1 MFGDGLVSSIRA
13 FCNGLIAGTACPST
27 KQSRR
32 IRPTIKRIEKLSI
45 LCVTNPTYP
54 TAVVV
59 SLASLVGTI
68 GRARIWLFVHFDAD
82 VIIVADLLLL
92 LVIAPVLLGRF
103 G

>member
-1 MFGDGLVSSIRA
+1 M
-13 FCNGLIAGTACPST
+13 
-27 KQSRR
+27 
-32 IRPTIKRIEKLSI
+32 
-45 LCVTNPTYP
+45 
-54 TAVVV
+54 VV